1 MSEHNNQATSAAE
14 QLIETAEK
22 KAFSRRA
29 MLRAGWALP
38 VIAAVP
44 LLNTASAMSAYNCD
58 RNLQRF
64 LDALAS
70 GDKTTAANI
79 RKELQANNCR
89 C

>member
-1 MSEHNNQATSAAE
+1 MNEQTNRAVADE
-14 QLIETAEK
+14 QLLDVAEK
-22 KAFSRRA
+22 KAISRRA

-44 LLNTASAMSAYNCD
+44 LLNTASAMSAYNCE

-64 LDALAS
+64 LDALQS
-70 GDKTTAANI
+70 GDRQGAAAI
-79 RKELQANNCR
+79 RAELQANGCR

>member
-1 MSEHNNQATSAAE
+1 MSEQNNVQATAGE
-14 QLIETAEK
+14 QLLETAEK
-22 KAFSRRA
+22 KAISRRS
-29 MLRAGWALP
+29 MLRAAWALP

-64 LDALAS
+64 LDALQS
-70 GDKTTAANI
+70 GDRQGAAAI
-79 RKELQANNCR
+79 RAELQANGCR